1 MGATF
6 LKQKPVSR
14 RGCDLPHSHD
24 LPGVSICH
32 KVVRDGH
39 DYRFDDLHGWKY
51 MKAVRLQV
59 HVLTDRFKRAD
70 LNVPPVGR
78 VDGKPGQ
85 HTGESLSLLKTTM
98 V

>member
-1 MGATF
+1 
-6 LKQKPVSR
+6 
-14 RGCDLPHSHD
+14 
-24 LPGVSICH
+24 
-32 KVVRDGH
+32 
-39 DYRFDDLHGWKY
+39 
-51 MKAVRLQV
+51 MKAVRLLQV

-85 HTGESLSLLKTTM
+85 HTRESLSLLKTTM